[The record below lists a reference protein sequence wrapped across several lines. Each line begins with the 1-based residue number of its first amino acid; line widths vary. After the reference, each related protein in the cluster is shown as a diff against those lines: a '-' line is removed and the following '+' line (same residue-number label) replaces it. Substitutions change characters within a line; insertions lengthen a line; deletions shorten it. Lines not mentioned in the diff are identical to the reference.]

1 MVEAPEILGS
11 AINPEIDAA
20 AITRDYFKNS
30 PGMTY
35 FPDLLTADALAA
47 LRRFL
52 LESTI
57 WFDFNRTG
65 GYLGTYLSDGLA
77 CPLILQ
83 IAEELRLTF
92 PDIFR
97 GHLLTQLWAYKYD
110 SRQTGIRVHADFA
123 AVNVNFWITPDSAN
137 LNSSNGGL
145 IVYKEKA
152 PLDWSFNLYN
162 SDTEEGSSR
171 IQNFIAEHDS
181 KKMVVPYAENR
192 AVIFN
197 SSLFHET
204 DVFEFKP
211 GYENRRINVT
221 MLFGHRQK

>member
-1 MVEAPEILGS
+1 L
-11 AINPEIDAA
+11 
-20 AITRDYFKNS
+20 F
-30 PGMTY
+30 
-35 FPDLLTADALAA
+35 
-47 LRRFL
+47 
-52 LESTI
+52 
-57 WFDFNRTG
+57 
-65 GYLGTYLSDGLA
+65 
-77 CPLILQ
+77 Q
-83 IAEELRLTF
+83 IAEELRRAF
-92 PDIFR
+92 PEIFKNHR
-97 GHLLTQLWAYKYD
+97 LYQAWAYKYE
-110 SRQTGIRVHADFA
+110 SQRTGIRVHADFA

-137 LNSSNGGL
+137 LNPSNGGL

-171 IQNFIAEHDS
+171 IQKFLAEHDS

-204 DVFEFKP
+204 DAFEFKP